1 MSGIP
6 IIETLYSETY
16 KRINV
21 AGIFGG
27 IIAGGLEAI
36 IYSEERRAEGILT
49 TQPVFPNRMTLR
61 RTVESQLLID
71 PLQMRSIHQWLGQQI
86 AEYER
91 VFDHIPSPEE
101 IDSRTRRNPNQ

>member
-1 MSGIP
+1 
-6 IIETLYSETY
+6 
-16 KRINV
+16 
-21 AGIFGG
+21 
-27 IIAGGLEAI
+27 
-36 IYSEERRAEGILT
+36 
-49 TQPVFPNRMTLR
+49 MTLR

>member
-6 IIETLYSETY
+6 VIETVYSESY

-27 IIAGGLEAI
+27 IIPGGVEAI
-36 IYSEERRAEGILT
+36 IYSEERRAEGVLA
-49 TQPVFPNRMTLR
+49 TQPVSPNRMTVR
-61 RTVESQLLID
+61 RTVESQLIID
-71 PLQMRSIHQWLGQQI
+71 PLQLRSIHQWLGQQI

-91 VFDHIPSPEE
+91 VFGHIPSPEE
-101 IDSRTRRNPNQ
+101 IESRGRRNPNQ